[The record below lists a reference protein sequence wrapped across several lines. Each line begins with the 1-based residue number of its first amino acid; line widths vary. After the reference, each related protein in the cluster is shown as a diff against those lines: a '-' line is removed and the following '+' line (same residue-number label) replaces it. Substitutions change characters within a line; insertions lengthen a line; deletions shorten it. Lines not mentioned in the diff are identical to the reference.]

1 MVKPG
6 VGAVVVEDVKLSR
19 RDELA
24 PVDSWLNGAQTSQ
37 NAHLL
42 HVADDRRN
50 VESLQLRVDRM
61 QAADQ
66 VLEKELERL
75 RQADELTPV
84 DVERGDAS
92 SAVVNKSTCV
102 VFGVARY
109 GRRRVADRWHV
120 AGTAVRR
127 HLLGSGGGLVM
138 MLVQQQG
145 AVMGRVERDGSR
157 RREAGRTVKR
167 GGGGRCGHW
176 RLQVMTR
183 DAQTKSLQR
192 TVHDRW
198 HSAPSQLGRSTYALH
213 YQFYVTSLDLLVE
226 MLSSSQSHNSVPQQ
240 QKLVQMQSIGLRT
253 SVWRCVGTT
262 RQQRR
267 SSTTSCRW
275 DECHS
280 LPALDDLLTFS
291 ARRRRSFQRSQGRGA
306 VQTAVISTSAR
317 CQLPIRRRCWLLL
330 LVRNVPGRRTDTTT
344 PPAVRLSLVGRS
356 RCSRPHV
363 LGWAA

>member
-109 GRRRVADRWHV
+109 GRRRVADR
-120 AGTAVRR
+120 
-127 HLLGSGGGLVM
+127 
-138 MLVQQQG
+138 
-145 AVMGRVERDGSR
+145 
-157 RREAGRTVKR
+157 
-167 GGGGRCGHW
+167 
-176 RLQVMTR
+176 
-183 DAQTKSLQR
+183 
-192 TVHDRW
+192 
-198 HSAPSQLGRSTYALH
+198 
-213 YQFYVTSLDLLVE
+213 
-226 MLSSSQSHNSVPQQ
+226 
-240 QKLVQMQSIGLRT
+240 
-253 SVWRCVGTT
+253 
-262 RQQRR
+262 
-267 SSTTSCRW
+267 
-275 DECHS
+275 
-280 LPALDDLLTFS
+280 
-291 ARRRRSFQRSQGRGA
+291 
-306 VQTAVISTSAR
+306 
-317 CQLPIRRRCWLLL
+317 
-330 LVRNVPGRRTDTTT
+330 
-344 PPAVRLSLVGRS
+344 
-356 RCSRPHV
+356 
-363 LGWAA
+363 